1 MACFSNRVK
10 VQKLLKTLKIVNLE
24 KLYKKLIK
32 EDYSDSLLHSIT
44 EAQLINLIMRVY
56 VKNIDEL
63 TEDTIKI
70 NLHIQNLQ

>member
-1 MACFSNRVK
+1 MVCFLNRVK
-10 VQKLLKTLKIVNLE
+10 VRKLLKTLKIVNLE
-24 KLYKKLIK
+24 KLYKKLLE

-44 EAQLINLIMRVY
+44 EAQLIKLIMKVY

-63 TEDTIKI
+63 TEETIKI